1 MKRIFSVTT
10 MANWSSKKPMGVPKL
25 KRLSDGAIVEL
36 QRFISNLV
44 SKNAYFRRL
53 RGDSSLLPQ
62 VSRRGLI
69 VLDESETLEIDSEDM
84 GSAFNL
90 FRMPPVWKSFF
101 AFAQSSLLS
110 VPWW

>member
-1 MKRIFSVTT
+1 MNNGKLVLKE
-10 MANWSSKKPMGVPKL
+10 AMGVPKL
-25 KRLSDGAIVEL
+25 KRLSDGATVEL

-53 RGDSSLLPQ
+53 RDDSSLLPQ

-84 GSAFNL
+84 EPAFNL
-90 FRMPPVWKSFF
+90 FHIPPVWKSVF
-101 AFAQSSLLS
+101 AFAKKSSLLS
-110 VPWW
+110 VPHS